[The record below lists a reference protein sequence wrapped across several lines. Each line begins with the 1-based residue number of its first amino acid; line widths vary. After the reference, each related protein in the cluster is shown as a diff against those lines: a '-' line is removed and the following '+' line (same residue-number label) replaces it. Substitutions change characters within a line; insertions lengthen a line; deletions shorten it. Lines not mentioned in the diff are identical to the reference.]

1 MSFDSNFDSDIEF
14 DLDRDIVHEDDVDVI
29 PVFAYGADDPC
40 IDVDV
45 VFLDTKQCKAVVLH
59 HAILNDHAFVIVK
72 IDPTRFIAKCKRSDE
87 GCKWRFHAYTSKR
100 SYIGHK
106 VN

>member
-14 DLDRDIVHEDDVDVI
+14 DLDRDIVHEDDVDAI

-45 VFLDTKQCKAVVLH
+45 VFLDTKQCKAVVLCSIPKIQ
-59 HAILNDHAFVIVK
+59 ILNFSQ
-72 IDPTRFIAKCKRSDE
+72 TRFKFKMNF
-87 GCKWRFHAYTSKR
+87 KFHFKMFVCELISTN
-100 SYIGHK
+100 K
-106 VN
+106 V